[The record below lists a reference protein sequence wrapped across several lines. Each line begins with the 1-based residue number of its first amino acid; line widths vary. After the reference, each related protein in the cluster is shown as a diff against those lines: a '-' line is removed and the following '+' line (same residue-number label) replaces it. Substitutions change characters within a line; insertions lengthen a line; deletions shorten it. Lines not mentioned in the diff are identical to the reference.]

1 MASHRFLKM
10 LSCSCFINHL
20 IKQWTISKSGTT
32 KRGKKGE
39 GIMNNKSEKSGG
51 REESGWNSKIEEK
64 YREDRNAEAEG
75 QWGD

>member
-1 MASHRFLKM
+1 
-10 LSCSCFINHL
+10 
-20 IKQWTISKSGTT
+20 
-32 KRGKKGE
+32 
-39 GIMNNKSEKSGG
+39 MNNKSEKSGG